1 MIDEYLLKHPSYKYA
16 VDVVNN
22 KYESGKYI
30 HKECNR
36 FLEELENEDSPYFL
50 DINMLKKIDGLTGLI
65 NMADGHR
72 AGTPV
77 KDSLADFQ
85 WYFLVNALCWKHKD
99 NPEKRRYEKS
109 VLLIARKSGKS
120 FLVGLLFIILLLM
133 EPRNSE
139 FYSVAPDRELSSIVK
154 REIGKLIEASPA
166 ISSRFKVKRTEID
179 CLLNNSRMVNLATSD
194 NRMDGKHS
202 LKNIICRL

>member
-77 KDSLADFQ
+77 RDSLADFQ

-109 VLLIARKSGKS
+109 VLLIARKSGKDLPS
-120 FLVGLLFIILLLM
+120 YIVIYN
-133 EPRNSE
+133 RNRGK
-139 FYSVAPDRELSSIVK
+139 SVELSS
-154 REIGKLIEASPA
+154 RQY
-166 ISSRFKVKRTEID
+166 RD
-179 CLLNNSRMVNLATSD
+179 NLN
-194 NRMDGKHS
+194 
-202 LKNIICRL
+202 LKKFEHCRA